1 MTRRARLT
9 RLTICPIA
17 RACGRNPEMAIGL
30 RNLEHDGMLVVFLT
44 SAAGNL
50 DRYMQRRTPIRYP
63 EKKRPIGL
71 EPAT

>member
-9 RLTICPIA
+9 RLTIFPIA